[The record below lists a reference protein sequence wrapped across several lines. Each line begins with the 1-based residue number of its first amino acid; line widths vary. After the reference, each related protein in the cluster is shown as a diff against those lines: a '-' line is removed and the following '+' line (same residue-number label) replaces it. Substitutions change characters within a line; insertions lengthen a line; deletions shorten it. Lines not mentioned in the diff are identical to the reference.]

1 MVNRMRTIIAVAVL
15 MLATGASAQS
25 TATSPTEELRR
36 YTDRILEVL
45 RRPGL
50 SPASRRAT
58 VRDLAIEVFD
68 VEEAA
73 KRALGPH
80 WQRRTPAEREEF
92 VRLFR
97 DLLEQTY
104 VARIDEYGGE
114 RLRFVNEQIEGDTAT
129 VRAVIVTR
137 TGIEVPIEARL
148 LNKGRWLIYDIRVEN
163 IGLIANYRAQFDRVI
178 RTSSYEDLV
187 QRLKSR
193 IQFLMEGRRA
203 AGRAPDALPVGNSEG
218 LGCPASTHRCAAAP
232 RGALRIEKA
241 SATMGN
247 VVATARY
254 AMENSCGMPHA
265 AGPQLIWMASGWID
279 RVSAISLDGR

>member
-1 MVNRMRTIIAVAVL
+1 MGVATLL

-50 SPASRRAT
+50 SPASRRAA

-73 KRALGPH
+73 KRALGAH
-80 WQRRTPAEREEF
+80 WQQRTPAEREEF

-114 RLRFVNEQIEGDTAT
+114 RLRYVNEQIEGDTAT
-129 VRAVIVTR
+129 VRAVIVTKA
-137 TGIEVPIEARL
+137 GLEAPVEARL

-187 QRLKSR
+187 RRLKSR
-193 IQFLMEGRRA
+193 IQLLMEGRRA
-203 AGRAPDALPVGNSEG
+203 AGREPS
-218 LGCPASTHRCAAAP
+218 
-232 RGALRIEKA
+232 ALR
-241 SATMGN
+241 
-247 VVATARY
+247 
-254 AMENSCGMPHA
+254 
-265 AGPQLIWMASGWID
+265 
-279 RVSAISLDGR
+279 

>member
-1 MVNRMRTIIAVAVL
+1 MRTIMAVAVL
-15 MLATGASAQS
+15 ILATGASAQS
-25 TATSPTEELRR
+25 TATNPTEELRR

-50 SPASRRAT
+50 GPASRRAA

-80 WQRRTPAEREEF
+80 WQGRTPAEREEF

-137 TGIEVPIEARL
+137 AGIEVPVEARL

-193 IQFLMEGRRA
+193 IRLLMEGHRA
-203 AGRAPDALPVGNSEG
+203 AGREPDAL
-218 LGCPASTHRCAAAP
+218 R
-232 RGALRIEKA
+232 
-241 SATMGN
+241 
-247 VVATARY
+247 
-254 AMENSCGMPHA
+254 
-265 AGPQLIWMASGWID
+265 
-279 RVSAISLDGR
+279 